1 MSVKKVKLVKAKDR
15 QLTVSLGRSPNVVIF
30 NELLLLANHV
40 LQVYYGAGLQLQIK
54 KQLDVL
60 RL

>member
-1 MSVKKVKLVKAKDR
+1 MSINKEKLVKAKDK

-40 LQVYYGAGLQLQIK
+40 LQVYYGAGLQLQIEK
-54 KQLDVL
+54 
-60 RL
+60 